1 MASGLC
7 TAVVKRVAI
16 DNVNVALPDVFH
28 CQLLVSRT
36 TNRWRLY
43 RSTNLAAGDLIQLWG
58 MEAFRLFGKTYRAMS
73 PLLLA
78 LSINILVPH
87 TRAPEKAQ
95 PYGPSQVS

>member
-1 MASGLC
+1 MKAAIHPARPLKASGLY
-7 TAVVKRVAI
+7 TAVVERVAI
-16 DNVNVALPDVFH
+16 DNVNIAH
-28 CQLLVSRT
+28 
-36 TNRWRLY
+36 
-43 RSTNLAAGDLIQLWG
+43 STNLAAGDLIQLLG
-58 MEAFRLFGKTYRAMS
+58 IEALKPFGKTYKAMS